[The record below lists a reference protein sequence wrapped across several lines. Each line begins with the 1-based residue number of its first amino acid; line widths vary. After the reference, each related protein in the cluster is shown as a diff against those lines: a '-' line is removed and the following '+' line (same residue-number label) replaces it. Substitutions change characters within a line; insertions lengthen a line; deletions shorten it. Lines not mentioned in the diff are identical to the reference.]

1 MDEERRALV
10 RTIVRLALARS
21 VAERPPFLASACGES
36 AALRAEVDAL
46 LSTLD
51 QAPDCT
57 SPETTTVECGDRSSA
72 LSLPGLLPCGSRLGP
87 YEIVDLLGRGG
98 MGEVYRAR
106 DPRLRRLVAIKLIRD
121 GSGDPELRRRFE
133 HEAHVAGGLAHP
145 NILAVYDVGDQQG
158 RPFVVTE
165 LLEGETLRL
174 RICKGAPPLSQ
185 AIDFMRQI
193 LSGLS
198 AAHEKGVVH
207 RDLKPENLFIT
218 ADGRLKILDF
228 GIAQSMSVAEDTSS
242 RVTTGAGTIRGT
254 AGYMSPE
261 QVRGERVDAR
271 SDLFAFGAVAFELLA
286 GERAFIGI
294 SQAEILSA
302 LLRDE
307 PPAIPATRSVPA
319 AIEAVVRRCLTK
331 DAGGR
336 LASAREVLRVLDMAV
351 ASRLALREATPSNS
365 APPQRS
371 VAVLPFRDL
380 TREAKVPHLG
390 LGLADAT
397 ITELA
402 RHRTLV
408 VRPTSAILRYETQE
422 VEPLEAGRAL
432 GVDAVVDGSF
442 QRSSSRLRVT
452 VQLLATAD
460 GRPLW
465 ATTIDTT
472 VDDIFRVQDEVS
484 RNIAL
489 AFEVELTA
497 GVRRLSPPAGRAYEF
512 YLRGRGYFLRET
524 WEDVMA
530 AADWFEKARETDSN
544 FALSWAGLSDAYAI
558 IAYQFQPEGNWYERA
573 TAACE
578 KALTIA
584 PDLPEGLCARARL
597 RWSPRGGWDVA
608 GALHDLLAAISSQPS
623 LDDAYTRTASI
634 LYHVGLLPEAV
645 ARLEQVLAL
654 NPQHLLARSH
664 LACCDYLEGRYEQA
678 LERLSEVTREVASPW
693 MLYEAALC
701 EVRLGKLTEAEAIA
715 DRLKS
720 GGAPVRALIAA
731 LRGQDARA
739 RLEIQVNQAQRHA
752 YGDYHHAQYEIAC
765 VLSLLDDGSRAID
778 WLIAAARNGYPCLPL
793 FEKDPFL
800 VSLRG
805 QPRFERFLA
814 DLRVRV
820 SEYGRLY
827 HESCATPGAPGIV
840 SHSA

>member
-1 MDEERRALV
+1 MDEERRDLV
-10 RTIVRLALARS
+10 RNIAQSALARS
-21 VAERPPFLASACGES
+21 MAERPPFLASACGES
-36 AALRAEVDAL
+36 TALRAEVDAL

-51 QAPDCT
+51 QAPDP
-57 SPETTTVECGDRSSA
+57 SSLETITAECGDRSSA

-121 GSGDPELRRRFE
+121 GSGEPDQRRRFE
-133 HEAHVAGGLAHP
+133 HEAQVAGGLAHP

-174 RICKGAPPLSQ
+174 RLCEGSLPLAQ
-185 AIDFMRQI
+185 AIDFMRQL

-228 GIAQSMSVAEDTSS
+228 GIAKSTSVAEDTSS

-254 AGYMSPE
+254 VGYMSPE
-261 QVRGERVDAR
+261 QVRGERVDTR

-286 GERAFIGI
+286 GTRAFVGV

-302 LLRDE
+302 VLRDE
-307 PPAIPATRSVPA
+307 PPAISATRSVPTP
-319 AIEAVVRRCLTK
+319 IEAVVRRCLTK

-336 LASAREVLRVLDMAV
+336 FANALEVLNALEQAV
-351 ASRLALREATPSNS
+351 ASRPPRVPIPSNS
-365 APPQRS
+365 ATPHRS

-402 RHRTLV
+402 RHRALF
-408 VRPTSAILRYETQE
+408 VRPTSAILRYETQQ
-422 VEPLEAGRAL
+422 VDPLEAGRAL

-472 VDDIFRVQDEVS
+472 EDDIFRVQDEVS

-489 AFEVELTA
+489 AFEVELMA
-497 GVRRLSPPAGRAYEF
+497 NGERPGVRRLSPPAGRAYEF

-530 AADWFEKARETDSN
+530 AADWFEKARETDPD
-544 FALSWAGLSDAYAI
+544 FALSWAGLSDAYAT

-578 KALTIA
+578 KALAIA
-584 PDLPEGLCARARL
+584 PELPEGLCARARL
-597 RWSPRGGWDVA
+597 RWSPHGGWDVT
-608 GALHDLLAAISSQPS
+608 GALHDLLAAISSRPS
-623 LDDAYTRTASI
+623 LDDAYARVASI

-645 ARLEQVLAL
+645 ARLEQVLAR
-654 NPQHLLARSH
+654 NSQHLLARSH
-664 LACCDYLEGRYEQA
+664 LACCDYLQGRYEQA

-701 EVRLGKLTEAEAIA
+701 EVRLGRLTEAEAIA

-720 GGAPVRALIAA
+720 GGGPVRALIAA
-731 LRGQDARA
+731 LRGQGARA
-739 RLEIQVNQAQRHA
+739 RLEMQVNQAQRHA

-765 VLSLLDDGSRAID
+765 ALSLLDDGSRAID

-800 VSLRG
+800 ESLRG
-805 QPRFERFLA
+805 QPRFERLLA
-814 DLRVRV
+814 DLRVQFSHYR
-820 SEYGRLY
+820 RLY
-827 HESCATPGAPGIV
+827 QESCTTLGAQV
-840 SHSA
+840 